1 MWPTWQH
8 VKLFKM
14 YLQCKWKA
22 VCSSSV
28 NTGRCSKQAICCFL
42 IYSSLINIVH
52 LKCSTM
58 KNVCLKWGMG
68 GNFLI
73 YSWLI
78 CILCQKYFYYQFHQ
92 KFCEEMLFKLLLF
105 ILFSK
110 LHKISANSCFL
121 VYSSSFKK
129 LPLTTAFDL
138 T

>member
-28 NTGRCSKQAICCFL
+28 NTGWCSKQAICCFL
-42 IYSSLINIVH
+42 IYSSLINILH

-58 KNVCLKWGMG
+58 KNVCLKWGIG
-68 GNFLI
+68 GWGTLFN
-73 YSWLI
+73 
-78 CILCQKYFYYQFHQ
+78 LCQKCFYYEFHQ
-92 KFCEEMLFKLLLF
+92 IFCEEMLFKLLLF
-105 ILFSK
+105 SLFSK